1 MKFQVLI
8 STMNKKNR
16 EDIKSLLK
24 KMNIKRN
31 YYIVNQSSHSDIPC
45 IYHTENGEVYTYNEK
60 GLSRSRN
67 RCLFESK
74 NDICLISD
82 ENVTYVDNFDNI
94 IINQF
99 IKHKE
104 YDVIAFYVGNAKPI
118 NNLKNGKVNLLNSM
132 KLCSVQIAF
141 RKKSIIEKNIQFDE
155 RFGTGS
161 NLYKSGE
168 ENIFLADCIKNKLK
182 IYYCPIKIG
191 ILNEHKS
198 TWFKGFNEE
207 YFVSKGACYKRIF
220 RKMAIFINIQFLI
233 RKYKLYKKNI
243 SFFKAYKAMNEGCR
257 QINKKIFLVGDFFS
271 NTGPANANK
280 SLLKVNNGFLK
291 YSIRKNKITRV
302 IEMIFKIINSDII
315 CFCSY
320 SRINIIGVR
329 LCKILNKKTI
339 YLMHGYLKE
348 EQKYREISN
357 KDILIEDEILNNVN
371 KIICVSKKY
380 NDILKTINPKLS
392 IDYVFNGVN
401 SINIFNEDIKR
412 MKKNEKKFTIVSTGG
427 DNIQKNNIKIC
438 EAIYLNEELK
448 NKVRYIIIGEI
459 ENKSILNQYK
469 FVKCKG
475 KIEHK
480 ECIKI
485 MANANLYI
493 QNSYIDSFGLATI
506 EALLA
511 GCDILIS
518 SNVGAIDILNLN
530 QFSIIQE
537 NEDINEISEKILY
550 KIKNNNYNEIINK
563 FDIYINDYRY
573 RTFEL
578 LRKME
583 N

>member
-8 STMNKKNR
+8 STMNKRNR

-31 YYIVNQSSHSDIPC
+31 YYIVNQSSHSDIPY
-45 IYHTENGEVYTYNEK
+45 IYHTENGEVHTYKEK

-99 IKHKE
+99 INHKE
-104 YDVIAFYVGNAKPI
+104 YDVIAFYVENAKRI
-118 NNLKNGKVNLLNSM
+118 NNLKNGRVNLLNSM

-191 ILNEHKS
+191 VLNEHQS

-220 RKMAIFINIQFLI
+220 RNMAILINIQFLI

-243 SFFKAYKAMNEGCR
+243 SFFKAYKAMNKGSR
-257 QINKKIFLVGDFFS
+257 QINKKIFFVGDFFS

-302 IEMIFKIINSDII
+302 IEMIFKIINSDIT
-315 CFCSY
+315 CFCGY
-320 SRINIIGVR
+320 SRINIIGIR
-329 LCKILNKKTI
+329 LCKMFNKKSI
-339 YLMHGYLKE
+339 YLMHGSLKE
-348 EQKYREISN
+348 DEKDRHVTN
-357 KDILIEDEILNNVN
+357 KDILMENKILNSVN

-380 NDILKTINPKLS
+380 KEQLKKINPKLS

-401 SINIFNEDIKR
+401 SINIYNENIKR
-412 MKKNEKKFTIVSTGG
+412 MKKNEKKFIIVSTGG
-427 DNIQKNNIKIC
+427 DSIRKNNIKIC
-438 EAIYLNEELK
+438 EAISKSDELK
-448 NKVRYIIIGEI
+448 NKIRYIIIGKI
-459 ENKSILNQYK
+459 KNKNIFDKYK
-469 FVKCKG
+469 FVKLTG
-475 KIEHK
+475 EVLYE
-480 ECIKI
+480 ECINI
-485 MANANLYI
+485 MTNANLYI

-530 QFSIIQE
+530 QFSIIQD
-537 NEDINEISEKILY
+537 NEDIHEISEKILY
-550 KIKNNNYNEIINK
+550 KMKNNNYNEIINK
-563 FDIYINDYRY
+563 FDIYVNDYRY

-578 LRKME
+578 LRKIE